1 MDIVYNCNMK
11 TLFFILLITTN
22 AYSQEWKESV
32 ILLNGTK
39 VKKGDTILINR
50 DRSLT
55 DIYPSI
61 ETSQEYYDR
70 YKLYLLSNMPGKKF
84 VVKSLGR
91 VKSDTGYTAT
101 AKIEYYN
108 PQMNR
113 LNAAEYTIMLENALL
128 TNQITLYP
136 TN

>member
-70 YKLYLLSNMPGKKF
+70 YKLYLLLS
-84 VVKSLGR
+84 
-91 VKSDTGYTAT
+91 
-101 AKIEYYN
+101 
-108 PQMNR
+108 
-113 LNAAEYTIMLENALL
+113 
-128 TNQITLYP
+128 
-136 TN
+136 